1 MTPAARAAS
10 CAARPATGPG
20 RRPRHSRGGVTV
32 ACCSDPRAFCR
43 LSRPMVQLRNLV
55 GNHAR
60 GSCLF
65 RLQLG
70 TALPSAF
77 KKFLIFILSNKNDV
91 GPEGLRDWYSLT
103 EPVVVSCPRSCPGLV
118 LPRVSLTLGPS
129 APPSTRQPQR
139 WPLCTCSRPGLT
151 GLQLR
156 CQPVLERCSRHC
168 SRTGVRSSSLDWLL
182 CIVRF
187 ARAEARPTQPSSDS
201 GCSSQCPARVSR
213 SARAGR
219 RAGT

>member
-20 RRPRHSRGGVTV
+20 RRPRHSQGGVTV

-129 APPSTRQPQR
+129 APAHVQGS
-139 WPLCTCSRPGLT
+139 PG
-151 GLQLR
+151 
-156 CQPVLERCSRHC
+156 
-168 SRTGVRSSSLDWLL
+168 SSSGVSRSWRDAPGTAHAWASGAVRLIGSFL

-201 GCSSQCPARVSR
+201 GCSPQCPARVSR

>member
-70 TALPSAF
+70 TALLSAF

-118 LPRVSLTLGPS
+118 LPRASLTLGPS

-182 CIVRF
+182 PLHCALRESGGP
-187 ARAEARPTQPSSDS
+187 ADS
-201 GCSSQCPARVSR
+201 AVVGLWVLTPVSG
-213 SARAGR
+213 AC
-219 RAGT
+219 